1 MTAGIS
7 AATRADPSTHVLTV
21 PVGDEQ
27 LCESV
32 AAFLAGGLAAG
43 ERVAYF
49 DDDTADAVLARLD
62 DDGIDVTG
70 PLRSGQFQLV
80 PGEFTRAALLAPLDE
95 LDGLLEHTV
104 RSALDDGW
112 TGLRFTGQMNHG
124 LTRPGGH
131 LLDEY
136 DRTLA
141 RVIRDRPVQALC
153 VYDQLRYPD
162 DLIAVMRTLHG
173 REEHRPP
180 LHDDS
185 LLRITEIGPAHI
197 RLAGEVDHG
206 NRPHVRRVL
215 DRLMEQVAHGDAGDG
230 TGVADLASLR
240 FCDVATAVSVIHVAD
255 ELPITLRLR
264 LDDVRPGVARLL
276 DRCGAPFAGQLEVR
290 VREPRALSAADAVA
304 LTGGG
309 PS

>member
-1 MTAGIS
+1 MWGDRVTGP
-7 AATRADPSTHVLTV
+7 DPSTHVLTV

-62 DDGIDVTG
+62 DDGVDVTG
-70 PLRSGQFQLV
+70 PLRAGQFQLV

-112 TGLRFTGQMNHG
+112 AGLRFTGQMNHG

-131 LLDEY
+131 LLEEY

-141 RVIRDRPVQALC
+141 RAVRGRPVHALC
-153 VYDQLRYPD
+153 VYDHLRYPD
-162 DLIAVMRTLHG
+162 DVIDVMRTLH
-173 REEHRPP
+173 RDEEQSSP
-180 LHDDS
+180 LYDDS
-185 LLRITEIGPAHI
+185 LLRITRTGRAHI
-197 RLAGEVDHG
+197 RLAGQVDHG
-206 NRPHVRRVL
+206 NRPQVRRAVERFL
-215 DRLMEQVAHGDAGDG
+215 ERVAHGDTD
-230 TGVADLASLR
+230 TDTVVADLASLR
-240 FCDVATAVSVIHVAD
+240 FCDVAAAVSVIHAAD
-255 ELPITLRLR
+255 AMPVTLRLR
-264 LDDVRPGVARLL
+264 LDHVRPSVARLL

-290 VREPRALSAADAVA
+290 VREPRALRVADAVA
-304 LTGGG
+304 LAGER

>member
-1 MTAGIS
+1 MPDP
-7 AATRADPSTHVLTV
+7 DPSTHLLTV

-32 AAFLAGGLAAG
+32 AAFLAVGLAAG
-43 ERVAYF
+43 ERVVYF
-49 DDDTADAVLARLD
+49 DDDTGDAVLARLD

-70 PLRSGQFQLV
+70 PLRSGQFHLV

-112 TGLRFTGQMNHG
+112 AGLRLTGQMNHG

-131 LLDEY
+131 RLDEY

-141 RVIRDRPVQALC
+141 RAVRGRPVHALC

-162 DLIAVMRTLHG
+162 ELIAVMRTLHR
-173 REEHRPP
+173 REEPSSP

-185 LLRITEIGPAHI
+185 LLRITEIGPAHV

-215 DRLMEQVAHGDAGDG
+215 DLLMERVAHGDTD
-230 TGVADLASLR
+230 TDTVVADCASLR
-240 FCDVATAVSVIHVAD
+240 FCDVAAAVSVIHVAD
-255 ELPITLRLR
+255 ELPVTRRLR
-264 LDDVRPGVARLL
+264 LDHVRPGVARLL
-276 DRCGAPFAGQLEVR
+276 DRCGAPFAAQLEVR
-290 VREPRALSAADAVA
+290 VREPRALCVAEAVA
-304 LTGGG
+304 LAGGE

>member
-1 MTAGIS
+1 MWGDRVTGP
-7 AATRADPSTHVLTV
+7 DPSTHVLTV

-70 PLRSGQFQLV
+70 PLRTGQFQLV

-112 TGLRFTGQMNHG
+112 AGLRFTGQMNHG

-131 LLDEY
+131 LLEEY

-141 RVIRDRPVQALC
+141 RAVRGRPVHALC
-153 VYDQLRYPD
+153 VYDHLRYPD
-162 DLIAVMRTLHG
+162 DVIDVMRTLH
-173 REEHRPP
+173 RDEEHRSP
-180 LHDDS
+180 LYDDS
-185 LLRITEIGPAHI
+185 LLRITRTGPAHI
-197 RLAGEVDHG
+197 RLAGQVDHG
-206 NRPHVRRVL
+206 NRPQGRRAVERFL
-215 DRLMEQVAHGDAGDG
+215 ERVAHGDTD
-230 TGVADLASLR
+230 TDTVVADLASLR
-240 FCDVATAVSVIHVAD
+240 FCDVAAAVSVIHAAD
-255 ELPITLRLR
+255 ALPVTLRLR
-264 LDDVRPGVARLL
+264 LDHVRPSVARLL

-290 VREPRALSAADAVA
+290 VREPRALRGADAVA
-304 LTGGG
+304 LAGER